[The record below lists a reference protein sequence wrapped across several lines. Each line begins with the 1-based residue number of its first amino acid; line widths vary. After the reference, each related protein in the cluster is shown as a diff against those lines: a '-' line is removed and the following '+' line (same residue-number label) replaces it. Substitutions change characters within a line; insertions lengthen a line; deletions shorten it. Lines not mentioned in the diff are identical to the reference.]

1 MNGQRQ
7 LVALFAASLT
17 VAIFAA
23 PTEVLAADPED
34 SVRNLYQTLLLTM
47 KDGRILG
54 ESRRYARIEP
64 VIHRQFDIPLIARLA
79 VGPSWAALSP
89 DQQQRVT
96 TAFASYIAATYADR
110 FDSYSGQQLEVIGHQ
125 QSGSGVMVRTRIVK
139 TNGETVGIEYLM
151 RQNDGSWRI
160 TDVYLDGSISQLA
173 TQRSEFGA
181 IMRRDGFEGLIAVLN
196 RKVSLLTGS
205 SVARLFSALCGV
217 KPARA
222 FLDP

>member
-1 MNGQRQ
+1 
-7 LVALFAASLT
+7 
-17 VAIFAA
+17 
-23 PTEVLAADPED
+23 
-34 SVRNLYQTLLLTM
+34 M
-47 KDGRILG
+47 KDGRILR
-54 ESRRYARIEP
+54 ESGRYARIEP
-64 VIHRQFDIPLIARLA
+64 VIHRQFDIPLITRLA

-181 IMRRDGFEGLIAVLN
+181 IMRRDGFEGLIGALN

-205 SVARLFSALCGV
+205 V
-217 KPARA
+217 ARA
-222 FLDP
+222 F